1 MTYETILLKHQ
12 NHVATVTLNRP
23 DKLNALN
30 MQLADEL
37 HDALAKLDRDD
48 DTRVIVLTGAGRAFS
63 SGADLSANRQADEVR
78 SANAPSLADR
88 LFQALDIDTP
98 IIASINGVAVG
109 GGCTMTF
116 LCDIRIASEAARF
129 QLPFTRLSLCAELGS
144 TYILPRLVGLGKAME
159 LVLTSRMFD
168 AAEAGNIGLVNKV
181 VPAEAL
187 SDATLEMAENIAK
200 LPPKAVSMNRRGL
213 LLGLGSDL
221 DSQRSYEELALTM
234 LRQTEDAKEA
244 VAAFREKREPVYT
257 GR

>member
-213 LLGLGSDL
+213 LLDLGSDL